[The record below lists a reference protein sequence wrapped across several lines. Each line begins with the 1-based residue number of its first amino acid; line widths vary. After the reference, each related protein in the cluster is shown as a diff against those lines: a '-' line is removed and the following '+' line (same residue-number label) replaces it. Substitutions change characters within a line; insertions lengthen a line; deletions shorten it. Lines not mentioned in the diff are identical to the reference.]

1 MCIRDR
7 LYAAAF
13 HKRNME
19 FGPLGPGGIYAV
31 DVNGRGVTSLFR
43 ATDAGANNHD
53 LADNL
58 QPDERSRRH
67 AGKTSLGDIDLSPD
81 GKQLYVMNL
90 FNRKIQRFSLP
101 DGKLLGSI
109 ANGGASENWAADARP
124 FGLAF
129 HEGWLF
135 HAVVNSSETVSYT
148 HLDVYK
154 RQPRHRRL
162 PWYS

>member
-1 MCIRDR
+1 MYKRQVYGLAYDR
-7 LYAAAF
+7 AKDVLYAAAF

-81 GKQLYVMNL
+81 GRCV
-90 FNRKIQRFSLP
+90 
-101 DGKLLGSI
+101 
-109 ANGGASENWAADARP
+109 
-124 FGLAF
+124 
-129 HEGWLF
+129 
-135 HAVVNSSETVSYT
+135 
-148 HLDVYK
+148 
-154 RQPRHRRL
+154 
-162 PWYS
+162 